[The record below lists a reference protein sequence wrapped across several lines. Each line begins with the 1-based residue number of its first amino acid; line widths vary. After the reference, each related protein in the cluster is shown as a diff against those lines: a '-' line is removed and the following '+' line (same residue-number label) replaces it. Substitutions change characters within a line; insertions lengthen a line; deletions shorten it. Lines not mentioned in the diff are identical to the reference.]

1 MKKKNKLMNSD
12 WIQRLAVLV
21 VGLICVVGNVQAT
34 ATDYYY
40 RATANVSPSGS
51 GRVYVS
57 KTTTRNPTYQDAPMS
72 INGETT
78 GFFGVKP
85 QQTVYFYATPN
96 ASYAFLGWKE
106 NGMGDY
112 VSTSPSFSPQKQITS
127 ENKANNKRT
136 QFNYTAY
143 FQKVEGLVQAVST
156 NVQRGWVEISNI
168 NNRLND
174 EVTITAHPDIEQG
187 IVFLG
192 WKKTQSDDA
201 AFVTS
206 DNPYTLTV
214 TQETAGTYY
223 AYFSEPAT
231 KVYCILKNHET
242 GKFLCFAGNGSVTQH
257 TATKTVKV
265 PIIGNVTRTVQDGF
279 NFVNGL
285 TTISESDAVNNP
297 LIVFKRVATTGNQG
311 QELGYLATDVYMK
324 TGNKEGTISTDE
336 MIGNTN
342 YHFTFTPSSKYSN
355 AFRISTS
362 ITQSVTVAG
371 SIYSATFDSYLCDN
385 GDGSVTMKSFEDVN
399 TATNIDWDVTFL
411 TEEQTAGAFG
421 VTANARFESGGKY
434 YTSMYAPFAYKLLD
448 GVNAYYLHPD
458 EDNYNEKTNT
468 LSLTKIASGEIV
480 PANMPVI
487 IECSSAGNP
496 TGNRLL
502 PVGGSSDYPIK
513 GEYAKNLLSG
523 YNQVYSRNGYTDNV
537 NKKYQAVANDHD
549 YMYVFSMKNNNL
561 GFYHLNGTT
570 IPKNKAYLHLGVT
583 FENISEE
590 LNQKANNVKLA
601 FGSQFDDDLLNSI
614 NWTNEE
620 ADDID
625 QPIFNLQGVQ
635 VKNPEKGI
643 YIRGGKKYLVK

>member
-1 MKKKNKLMNSD
+1 MNSD
-12 WIQRLAVLV
+12 WLHRLTVLV

-34 ATDYYY
+34 AKDYYY
-40 RATANVSPSGS
+40 RATANVSPIGS

-57 KTTTRNPTYQDAPMS
+57 KNRTYNPSYQDAPMS
-72 INGETT
+72 INGEAT
-78 GFFGVKP
+78 GYVGIKP
-85 QQTVYFYATPN
+85 NQTVHFYATPN

-106 NGMGDY
+106 NGTGDY

-127 ENKANNKRT
+127 ENNANDKRT

-143 FQKVEGLVQAVST
+143 FQRVEGLVQVVST

-174 EVTITAHPDIEQG
+174 EVTMTAHPDVEQG

-192 WKKTQSDDA
+192 WKKTQSDAA

-206 DNPYTLTV
+206 ENPYTLTV

-223 AYFSEPAT
+223 AYFSEPAEA
-231 KVYCILKNHET
+231 VYCILKNHDT
-242 GKFLCFAGNGSVTQH
+242 NKYLNFAGNGSVTPH
-257 TATKTVKV
+257 TTTKTYS
-265 PIIGNVTRTVQDGF
+265 GVTRTVQDGF

-297 LIVFKRVATTGNQG
+297 LIVFKRVATNGNQG
-311 QELGYLATDVYMK
+311 QELGYLATDVIMYN
-324 TGNKEGTISTDE
+324 GVKESAISTDE

-342 YHFTFTPSSKYSN
+342 YHFSFTPSPKYSN
-355 AFRISTS
+355 AYRISTS
-362 ITQSVTVAG
+362 ITQSVTVLG
-371 SIYSATFDSYLCDN
+371 KKYTATFDSYLCDN
-385 GDGSVTMKSFEDVN
+385 GDGSVTMKSFDNVN
-399 TATNIDWDVTFL
+399 EATNIDWDVTFL
-411 TEEQTAGAFG
+411 TEEQTTGAFG

-448 GVNAYYLHPD
+448 GVNAYYLNPY

-468 LSLTKIASGEIV
+468 LTLTQIASGEIV
-480 PANMPVI
+480 PAEMAVI
-487 IECSSAGNP
+487 LECSSAGDP
-496 TGNRLL
+496 AGNRLL
-502 PVGGSSDYPIK
+502 PVGGPSEYPIT
-513 GEYAKNLLSG
+513 GEYASNLLDG
-523 YNQVYSRNGYTDNV
+523 YIQIYSSYGYTDDA

-549 YMYVFSMKNNNL
+549 YMYVFSIKNNNL
-561 GFYHLNGTT
+561 GFYHLNEKDKT
-570 IPKNKAYLHLGVT
+570 IPKYKAYLHLGVT

-601 FGSQFDDDLLNSI
+601 FGPQGDDDLLNSI

>member
-1 MKKKNKLMNSD
+1 
-12 WIQRLAVLV
+12 
-21 VGLICVVGNVQAT
+21 
-34 ATDYYY
+34 
-40 RATANVSPSGS
+40 
-51 GRVYVS
+51 
-57 KTTTRNPTYQDAPMS
+57 
-72 INGETT
+72 
-78 GFFGVKP
+78 
-85 QQTVYFYATPN
+85 
-96 ASYAFLGWKE
+96 
-106 NGMGDY
+106 
-112 VSTSPSFSPQKQITS
+112 
-127 ENKANNKRT
+127 
-136 QFNYTAY
+136 
-143 FQKVEGLVQAVST
+143 
-156 NVQRGWVEISNI
+156 
-168 NNRLND
+168 
-174 EVTITAHPDIEQG
+174 
-187 IVFLG
+187 
-192 WKKTQSDDA
+192 
-201 AFVTS
+201 
-206 DNPYTLTV
+206 
-214 TQETAGTYY
+214 
-223 AYFSEPAT
+223 
-231 KVYCILKNHET
+231 
-242 GKFLCFAGNGSVTQH
+242 
-257 TATKTVKV
+257 
-265 PIIGNVTRTVQDGF
+265 
-279 NFVNGL
+279 L

-324 TGNKEGTISTDE
+324 TGNKEGAISTDE
-336 MIGNTN
+336 MIGSTN

-355 AFRISTS
+355 AYRISTS
-362 ITQSVTVAG
+362 ITQSVSVGLST
-371 SIYSATFDSYLCDN
+371 YTATFDSYLRDN
-385 GDGSVTMKSFEDVN
+385 GDGSVSMLSFEDVN

-487 IECSSAGNP
+487 LECSSAGNP
-496 TGNRLL
+496 AGNRLL

-523 YNQVYSRNGYTDNV
+523 YNQVYSRNGYTDDV
-537 NKKYQAVANDHD
+537 NKKYQAVDNVHD
-549 YMYVFSMKNNNL
+549 YMYVFSIKNNNL
-561 GFYHLNGTT
+561 GFYHLNGAT

>member
-1 MKKKNKLMNSD
+1 MNSD
-12 WIQRLAVLV
+12 WLHRLGVLV

-34 ATDYYY
+34 AKDYYY

-57 KTTTRNPTYQDAPMS
+57 STSTRNPAYQSAPMS
-72 INGETT
+72 INGVVT
-78 GFFGVKP
+78 GFFGNKP
-85 QQTVYFYATPN
+85 NQTVYFYATPN
-96 ASYAFLGWKE
+96 ATYAFLGWIE
-106 NGMGDY
+106 NGTGDY

-127 ENKANNKRT
+127 ESTADSKRT

-174 EVTITAHPDIEQG
+174 KVTITAHPDIEQG

-242 GKFLCFAGNGSVTQH
+242 GKFLCFAGNGSATQH

-265 PIIGNVTRTVQDGF
+265 PFVGNVTETVQDGF

-324 TGNKEGTISTDE
+324 TGNKEGAISTDE

-355 AFRISTS
+355 AYRISTS
-362 ITQSVTVAG
+362 ITQSVSVGLST
-371 SIYSATFDSYLCDN
+371 YTATFDSYLRDN
-385 GDGSVTMKSFEDVN
+385 GDGSVSMLSFEDVN

-468 LSLTKIASGEIV
+468 LTLTQIASGNVV
-480 PANMPVI
+480 PENMAVI
-487 IECSSAGNP
+487 IECNSANDP
-496 TGNRLL
+496 SGNRLL
-502 PVGGSSDYPIK
+502 PVDEYTLSDVQK
-513 GEYAKNLLSG
+513 TEYAKNLLSG
-523 YNQVYSRNGYTDNV
+523 YNQVYSRNGYTDDV
-537 NKKYQAVANDHD
+537 NKKYQAVDNVHD
-549 YMYVFSMKNNNL
+549 YMYVFSIKNNNL
-561 GFYHLNGTT
+561 GFYHLNGAT
-570 IPKNKAYLHLGVT
+570 IPKNKAYLHLHVT
-583 FENISEE
+583 FEDISEE

-643 YIRGGKKYLVK
+643 YISGGKKYLVK